1 MFLLTLR
8 DLQYRAVRF
17 MIAIVGTALVF
28 SMALIMS
35 GLFEGFHQEPRIPI
49 GAVGADAWVI
59 KEGATGAFTSIAQI
73 QSKVA
78 DDLAA
83 AGAERADPVLI
94 ARTSVTTPTG
104 DRDVVLFG
112 YRLGG
117 LGEPGPLTAGVLPST
132 ADEIVADEKAELAVG
147 QEMDIQGKRFRVV
160 GLTTRRTIFG
170 GTPLVFANIGAV
182 QEIAFRSQPVATA
195 IVVKGAVSDP
205 PQGVESKTTEDTW
218 KDALRP
224 LEKP

>member
-117 LGEPGPLTAGVLPST
+117 LGEPGPRDRRRREGRARRGPG
-132 ADEIVADEKAELAVG
+132 DGHPG
-147 QEMDIQGKRFRVV
+147 QALQGRRAHQAPDDLRRHPARV
-160 GLTTRRTIFG
+160 RRHRRG
-170 GTPLVFANIGAV
+170 PGDRVPEPARRHGD
-182 QEIAFRSQPVATA
+182 RR
-195 IVVKGAVSDP
+195 
-205 PQGVESKTTEDTW
+205 QGRR
-218 KDALRP
+218 L
-224 LEKP
+224 